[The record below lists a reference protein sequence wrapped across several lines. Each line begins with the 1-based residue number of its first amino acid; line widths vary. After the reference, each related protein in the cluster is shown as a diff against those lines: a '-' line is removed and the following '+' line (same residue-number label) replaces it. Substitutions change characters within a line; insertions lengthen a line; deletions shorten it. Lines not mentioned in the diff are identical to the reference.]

1 MAAEREEVYLFRDM
15 LKQIS
20 EKNKVTAGDMELEPV
35 DALVRFFVKLLSCL
49 KEYFPSETI
58 RKLVISVSDK
68 TDNLVNALK
77 GALNRIGIGE
87 ERYVIQLHQ
96 QSYMYY
102 ALSQKKSCG
111 SMMWRCLSLAGTV
124 CFIRRSILT
133 AEIFRILS
141 ASKRSISARI

>member
-1 MAAEREEVYLFRDM
+1 MTEDRKLLVGVDLSNDFTQLSCYRRDIDKVISAGRLVGREREYECPTVLSWQPVKKEWLFGTEALMAAEREEVYLFRDM

-68 TDNLVNALK
+68 TDNLVNALR
-77 GALNRIGIGE
+77 G
-87 ERYVIQLHQ
+87 H
-96 QSYMYY
+96 
-102 ALSQKKSCG
+102 
-111 SMMWRCLSLAGTV
+111 
-124 CFIRRSILT
+124 
-133 AEIFRILS
+133 
-141 ASKRSISARI
+141 

>member
-1 MAAEREEVYLFRDM
+1 M

-77 GALNRIGIGE
+77 GALNRIGIGRGTLCDSAAPAELYVLCTQPE
-87 ERYVIQLHQ
+87 ERAVAQ
-96 QSYMYY
+96 
-102 ALSQKKSCG
+102 
-111 SMMWRCLSLAGTV
+111 
-124 CFIRRSILT
+124 
-133 AEIFRILS
+133 
-141 ASKRSISARI
+141 